1 MSGRRPNRSF
11 LLRCS
16 SRGNP
21 SRRGFSALSRADMLR
36 PELDRSVGL
45 TGRMRHRFQTA
56 VPASAALALLLT
68 AAGCVETPAP
78 APTKETTGAAA
89 AADPFTPELR
99 ARVDR
104 MKQEIATTPTSAE
117 NVYARVDVLWDWAN
131 AFALEG
137 GDLPINLPVDVAIV
151 RWGQADGKGPT
162 SPWSRTST

>member
-1 MSGRRPNRSF
+1 
-11 LLRCS
+11 
-16 SRGNP
+16 
-21 SRRGFSALSRADMLR
+21 
-36 PELDRSVGL
+36 
-45 TGRMRHRFQTA
+45 MRHRSQPA
-56 VPASAALALLLT
+56 VLASAALALLLT

-78 APTKETTGAAA
+78 TEESTGAAA
-89 AADPFTPELR
+89 ATADPFTPELR
-99 ARVDR
+99 ARIDR
-104 MKQEIATTPTSAE
+104 LKQEIETTPTSAE